1 MSTGAKNRLFLINLK
16 IRFKRFW
23 IEWTWWKN
31 AKFSVTF
38 DPRWIT
44 SQSWTRLKEISW
56 FNIVTKDFPFCPSF
70 FLESNK
76 FHVKILQVRFMGIHR
91 DATPLWIN
99 GYKWSGV
106 CVCLCVCVESTGA
119 AGNNNNNNSRQWLL
133 RVSVD
138 RRVGITGLSLSL
150 RILPLLL
157 LFSSSLSL
165 LFIHVCVCVCVCVFH
180 GLWPL
185 LWHLATLCGI
195 RWGFLAR
202 ICTSSS
208 FLIDLIN
215 LNKSK
220 KWKQCAHE
228 ASLSKF
234 PRSIQRL
241 RRWNN
246 YGSGF
251 IAIPIDGMDSGAG
264 SCRRGP

>member
-1 MSTGAKNRLFLINLK
+1 M
-16 IRFKRFW
+16 IRCVCV
-23 IEWTWWKN
+23 
-31 AKFSVTF
+31 S
-38 DPRWIT
+38 
-44 SQSWTRLKEISW
+44 
-56 FNIVTKDFPFCPSF
+56 
-70 FLESNK
+70 
-76 FHVKILQVRFMGIHR
+76 
-91 DATPLWIN
+91 
-99 GYKWSGV
+99 V
-106 CVCLCVCVESTGA
+106 CVCWVHRS
-119 AGNNNNNNSRQWLL
+119 SRQQQQQQQPTMAVACFS
-133 RVSVD
+133 RP
-138 RRVGITGLSLSL
+138 TGWDNGTFPQSQNSSS
-150 RILPLLL
+150 
-157 LFSSSLSL
+157 SSSLLFLSVPSL
-165 LFIHVCVCVCVCVFH
+165 YSCVCVCVCVCVFH